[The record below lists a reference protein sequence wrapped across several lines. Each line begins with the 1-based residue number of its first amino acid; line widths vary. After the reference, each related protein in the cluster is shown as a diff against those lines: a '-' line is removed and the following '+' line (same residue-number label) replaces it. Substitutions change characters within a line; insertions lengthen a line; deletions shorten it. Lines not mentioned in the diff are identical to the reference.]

1 MGGPF
6 WAEPLHDPAFVRG
19 VLAELRARRPAYAAF
34 DRVQGLLASVLDEL
48 PDAPLYFDLHAVAKT
63 LRCSAPRAET
73 IRSAL
78 VNAGFRA
85 SGTHCSPLGVKT
97 DAPWSAIW
105 DIMRCW
111 VAEHPAKPPPGSS
124 GALILAKAPEL
135 KADFARAAGAVQHR
149 GKGRGKVARF
159 LPNPEANWG
168 PKPKHGRGVAPSGRH
183 AAAAAAAVGAGAAAA
198 AEPMEAEAAGEA
210 TEEEPAAAEDGANGA
225 NGAAAEAPAAA
236 VPPQADG

>member
-78 VNAGFRA
+78 LNAGFRA

-97 DAPWSAIW
+97 DAPWAAVW

-111 VAEHPAKPPPGSS
+111 VAEHPAKPPPGSA

-135 KADFARAAGAVQHR
+135 KADFSRAAGAVQHR

-159 LPNPEANWG
+159 LF
-168 PKPKHGRGVAPSGRH
+168 
-183 AAAAAAAVGAGAAAA
+183 GAARITLKALHK
-198 AEPMEAEAAGEA
+198 
-210 TEEEPAAAEDGANGA
+210 
-225 NGAAAEAPAAA
+225 APQTCELDKAR
-236 VPPQADG
+236 DRR